1 MYNLLVMQIN
11 LYACVKQ
18 LQLKHEGQDLVPMH
32 ACLKQLQLKHEVQN
46 LNNYNLSMKCK
57 T

>member
-1 MYNLLVMQIN
+1 MQIN

-32 ACLKQLQLKHEVQN
+32 AKQLQLKHEVQN